1 MIMIGVADMSDIGTK
16 TRKNLTIAQK
26 ASALSD
32 FERIKIGAVIVK
44 KNKLISIGVNSKK
57 THPIQKRYND
67 ATLDYYKTPCVHAEI
82 AAIINARDEDLR
94 GATIYVYRDD
104 RRGAIAEAKPCLSC
118 SAAIRDAGI
127 STCFYSSRK

>member
-1 MIMIGVADMSDIGTK
+1 MIMIGVADMNDIGTK

-67 ATLDYYKTPCVHAEI
+67 AQLGYYKTPCIHAEM
-82 AAIINARDEDLR
+82 AAIINAKGGDLR
-94 GATIYVYRDD
+94 GAECFVYRED
-104 RRGAIAEAKPCLSC
+104 RKGLIADSMPCLSC
-118 SAAIRDAGI
+118 RRALSDAGI
-127 STCFYSSRK
+127 LRVTFSCRK